1 MLQYR
6 GPINTGPREDL
17 LVVPPRL
24 FCKARGQEMTNRS
37 PQRCQLWSEPSL
49 WSVVFHH
56 VEERLH
62 QRSYSL
68 DMSGCQCVYPCISG
82 WEEIR
87 WCNDRSFCFFGF
99 VGLRCSGPII
109 WCLLSFH
116 FSWSRSSFA
125 LIGVYQD
132 HLLHPLSGDWLS
144 LGHFKSSQCVGALWW
159 RPSVFLSDW
168 GGLLS
173 VLHSIWSERS
183 LLNLDYLLQGHAL
196 WELQP
201 ATCMFHVFI
210 SPWNPFFD
218 FSLSILFD

>member
-68 DMSGCQCVYPCISG
+68 DMSGCQCVYPCISHRDG
-82 WEEIR
+82 R
-87 WCNDRSFCFFGF
+87 RFGD
-99 VGLRCSGPII
+99 VMT
-109 WCLLSFH
+109 
-116 FSWSRSSFA
+116 A
-125 LIGVYQD
+125 
-132 HLLHPLSGDWLS
+132 
-144 LGHFKSSQCVGALWW
+144 
-159 RPSVFLSDW
+159 PSVFLA
-168 GGLLS
+168 LS
-173 VLHSIWSERS
+173 VCGAAVPLSGAC
-183 LLNLDYLLQGHAL
+183 YLFILAEVGAPL
-196 WELQP
+196 RWLEYIRI
-201 ATCMFHVFI
+201 TCCTRWVETG
-210 SPWNPFFD
+210 SA
-218 FSLSILFD
+218 